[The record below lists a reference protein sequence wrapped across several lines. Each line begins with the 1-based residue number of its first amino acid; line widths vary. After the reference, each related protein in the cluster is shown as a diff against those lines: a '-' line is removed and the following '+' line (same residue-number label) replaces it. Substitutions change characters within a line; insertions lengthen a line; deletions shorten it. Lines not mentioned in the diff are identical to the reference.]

1 MSLPILSPDPN
12 DGFLDSV
19 RELARLSRLHEDVAY
34 AIGKFIES
42 GKDFCS
48 CDCDFEAAKA
58 TGRGLVSY
66 KLHDDLMSL
75 LTTFGARD
83 GVLEDT

>member
-1 MSLPILSPDPN
+1 MSLPVLSPDPN

-34 AIGKFIES
+34 AVGQFVDS
-42 GKDFCS
+42 GENFCS

-66 KLHDDLMSL
+66 KMHDDLIGL
-75 LTTFGARD
+75 ITTFGTQD
-83 GVLEDT
+83 GVLENA